1 MILNLVETWYV
12 VPDYFEIE
20 RLIEDLAKIYST
32 ACATSLFKITRNKH
46 PTKEEFRKKVVE
58 YMRHFEFTLSTYPQ
72 SPEADQFRNYAKK
85 ILESEIQ
92 NVLSGN
98 NNEVEKRYRYYVHYT
113 WWKEFASDSSSSIK
127 NISLWRIASIRIFI
141 FVRSPSI
148 FTISF

>member
-1 MILNLVETWYV
+1 

-32 ACATSLFKITRNKH
+32 ACATSWFKITRNKQ
-46 PTKEEFRKKVVE
+46 PPKEEFRKKVVE
-58 YMRHFEFTLSTYPQ
+58 YMRHFEYTLSTYPQ

-113 WWKEFASDSSSSIK
+113 
-127 NISLWRIASIRIFI
+127 
-141 FVRSPSI
+141 
-148 FTISF
+148 